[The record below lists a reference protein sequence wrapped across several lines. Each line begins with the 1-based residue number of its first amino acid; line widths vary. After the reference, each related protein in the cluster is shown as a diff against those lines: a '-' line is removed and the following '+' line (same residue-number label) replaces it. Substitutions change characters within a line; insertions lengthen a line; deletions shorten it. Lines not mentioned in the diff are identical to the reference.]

1 MEDVS
6 DSDALA
12 LLAQFEEAPLHVE
25 ESFDLIIPA
34 EIQTEEQK
42 RLQTD
47 IVEVFLDDD
56 EDYDSSSPR
65 KKGPAEPSE
74 ELCFKKFHPKVRNH
88 GEGPY

>member
-6 DSDALA
+6 ESDALA

-42 RLQTD
+42 RLQKD

-56 EDYDSSSPR
+56 EDDNHDSSTPQKIDINVTRDQIKIFFSSL
-65 KKGPAEPSE
+65 E
-74 ELCFKKFHPKVRNH
+74 
-88 GEGPY
+88 